1 VTGFNFGEGDIVR
14 LRVNEYMVLSIATEG
29 KPEVHSYPL
38 TKTEGLYYFAIAI
51 AYRGHELEIVDKI
64 RTENVHWY

>member
-1 VTGFNFGEGDIVR
+1 
-14 LRVNEYMVLSIATEG
+14 MVLSISTEG

-38 TKTEGLYYFAIAI
+38 SKTEGLYFAIAI

-64 RTENVHWY
+64 RTDNNIHWY